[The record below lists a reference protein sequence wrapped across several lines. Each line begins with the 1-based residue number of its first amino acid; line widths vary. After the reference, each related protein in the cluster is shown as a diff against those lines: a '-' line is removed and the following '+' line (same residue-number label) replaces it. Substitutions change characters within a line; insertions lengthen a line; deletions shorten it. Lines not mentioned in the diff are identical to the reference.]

1 MTSRHW
7 PLFDLRIRTPRLE
20 LRLPTDEQYDDLID
34 LALDGVHAPDFMPF
48 AAAWTDVPKE
58 DLPLNSLKHHWATL
72 AKFDIDDWRLEFV
85 VLRDGEV
92 VGTQGLGAKNF
103 SVLREVGTGSWIG
116 RRYHR
121 QGIGTEMR
129 AAVLHLAFAGL
140 DAEFATSSAYED
152 NLPSRGVSG
161 KLGYKDDGIIRNIR
175 RGEPAT
181 EVRMRLSKK
190 DWQPRFDVT
199 IEGLDKCLP
208 YLVKRDIG

>member
-48 AAAWTDVPKE
+48 AHPWTDVPRD

-72 AKFDIDDWRLEFV
+72 AKFSVDDWRLEFV

-92 VGTQGLGAKNF
+92 VGTQGIGATNF
-103 SVLREVGTGSWIG
+103 SVLKEVGTGSWIG
-116 RRYHR
+116 RRFHR

-140 DAEFATSSAYED
+140 NAESATSTAYED
-152 NLPSRGVSG
+152 NQPSRGVSR
-161 KLGYKDDGIIRNIR
+161 KLGYRDDGILRNIR
-175 RGEPAT
+175 RAQPAT
-181 EVRMRLSKK
+181 EIRMRLSKENWR
-190 DWQPRFDVT
+190 DDVPVT
-199 IEGLDKCLP
+199 IDGLDRCLP
-208 YLVKRDIG
+208 YLTKADAG

>member
-48 AAAWTDVPKE
+48 AQPWTDVPRE
-58 DLPLNSLKHHWATL
+58 DLPLNSLKHYWAML
-72 AKFDIDDWRLEFV
+72 AKFGVDDWRLEFV

-92 VGTQGLGAKNF
+92 VGTQGLGAKQF
-103 SVLREVGTGSWIG
+103 PILKEVGTGSWIG
-116 RRYHR
+116 RRFHR

-129 AAVLHLAFAGL
+129 AAVLHFAFAGL
-140 DAEFATSSAYED
+140 HAESAISTAYED
-152 NLPSRGVSG
+152 NLPSRGVSR
-161 KLGYKDDGIIRNIR
+161 KLGYRDDGILRNIR

-181 EVRMRLSKK
+181 EIRMRLSRE
-190 DWQPRFDVT
+190 DWRDDVPVT
-199 IEGLDKCLP
+199 IDGLDGCLP
-208 YLVKRDIG
+208 YLTKADAG